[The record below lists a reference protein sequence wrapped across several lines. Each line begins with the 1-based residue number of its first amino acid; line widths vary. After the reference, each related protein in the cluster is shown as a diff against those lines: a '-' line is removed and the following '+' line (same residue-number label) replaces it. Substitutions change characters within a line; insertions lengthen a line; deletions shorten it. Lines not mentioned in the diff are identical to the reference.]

1 MSYISITNH
10 THSFHLN
17 NEPSVKKGQ
26 SCNQFRIKHKMEKQE
41 AEDEEWNNNNFT
53 LGKKILVAGF
63 IASSAP
69 IVVPPLVV
77 ASAIGLAVSMPYAF
91 LYATHAC
98 TQNLMSKLL
107 PTTPTTHIN
116 NDTIYDDDIVKHKE
130 QQGNDTE
137 YFKTPF
143 EVTTVAFEECDD
155 KEIGQEELQR
165 ETKGLLEK
173 IRDEGRGGEEY
184 KVDNVNTNDSQN
196 SLNEAE
202 ASQSQVLKIRDED
215 EYRVDNIN
223 DSKNHMAE
231 AEASEFL
238 DGKSFLHET
247 SKAESDGDLL
257 RMEECNVLAAEDL
270 LDGSIIIEEGKF
282 DNDVPDFAN
291 QESQLHE
298 YNEIMDSSDAD
309 ARGIADES
317 KFDEKIVDLEV
328 YSYSID
334 LHEESSNNVM
344 IDRHTDHM
352 EVLVSTAEN
361 KFKPSECSSG
371 EDIMCSSHQIVFNDE
386 ESIWK
391 QIQVIRKIIGCEGA
405 TQATCVDELKALYI
419 FTGVEPPTFLKENSC
434 DPAEINEKL
443 HLLMS
448 IVGIKSSMA

>member
-1 MSYISITNH
+1 
-10 THSFHLN
+10 
-17 NEPSVKKGQ
+17 
-26 SCNQFRIKHKMEKQE
+26 MEKQE

-63 IASSAP
+63 RASSAP

-116 NDTIYDDDIVKHKE
+116 NNTIYDDDIVKHKE

-143 EVTTVAFEECDD
+143 EVTTIAFEECDD

-173 IRDEGRGGEEY
+173 IRDEVRGGEEY
-184 KVDNVNTNDSQN
+184 K
-196 SLNEAE
+196 EP
-202 ASQSQVLKIRDED
+202 KP
-215 EYRVDNIN
+215 
-223 DSKNHMAE
+223 
-231 AEASEFL
+231 
-238 DGKSFLHET
+238 
-247 SKAESDGDLL
+247 
-257 RMEECNVLAAEDL
+257 L

-309 ARGIADES
+309 ARGIAEES

-391 QIQVIRKIIGCEGA
+391 QIHVICKIIGCEGA

-419 FTGVEPPTFLKENSC
+419 FTGVKPPTFLKENSC

-443 HLLMS
+443 HFLMS

>member
-1 MSYISITNH
+1 
-10 THSFHLN
+10 
-17 NEPSVKKGQ
+17 
-26 SCNQFRIKHKMEKQE
+26 MEKQE
-41 AEDEEWNNNNFT
+41 AEDEEWNSNNFT

-116 NDTIYDDDIVKHKE
+116 NNTIYDDDIVKHKE

-143 EVTTVAFEECDD
+143 EVAIVAFEECDD

-184 KVDNVNTNDSQN
+184 KVDNVNINDSQN

-202 ASQSQVLKIRDED
+202 ASQSQVIKIRDED

-223 DSKNHMAE
+223 DSQNHMAE

-238 DGKSFLHET
+238 DGKSFQHET

-257 RMEECNVLAAEDL
+257 RMEECNVLAAEVTNEKIDMHMIVEQEPKPL
-270 LDGSIIIEEGKF
+270 LDGSIIIEERKF

-443 HLLMS
+443 HFLMS
-448 IVGIKSSMA
+448 IVGIKSCTA